1 MPVSGVYPGLMTV
14 GPNAVSSSDSWQP
27 LVLPRLTPAAV
38 DILMNRT
45 YPYICI
51 PGFLSPEWC
60 AEIVQRFERA
70 MEEVP
75 HQRGMRMGT
84 MLFDSLAWPVE
95 MFVDRDEFDEYF
107 THVADSASR
116 IRRLFAGG
124 TDPLHTM
131 RQVWSEAGWKETPV
145 EEGPGRAYQTDA
157 VWGIRDAFAPPHVDA
172 FEHDRRNALSR
183 FQRRFNFNVYIQNPD
198 RGGEFIVFNQ
208 YAAMDSDVPRGLDPE
223 LSAQLLG
230 GVERIV
236 HRPTPGELV
245 IFDAMMYH
253 EVGVVEGANKARIQE
268 HCCILAEPAAREFT
282 FFV

>member
-1 MPVSGVYPGLMTV
+1 MIVDPG
-14 GPNAVSSSDSWQP
+14 AHSRADSWKP
-27 LVLPRLTPAAV
+27 LILPSLTPAAV
-38 DILMNRT
+38 DILMNRKV
-45 YPYICI
+45 PFIRI

-60 AEIVQRFERA
+60 AEIIHRFERA

-107 THVADSASR
+107 THVADSTSR

-124 TDPLHTM
+124 TDPLVTM
-131 RQVWSEAGWKETPV
+131 RQVWSEAGWTEVPA
-145 EEGPGRAYQTDA
+145 EEDANRRYLPDA
-157 VWGIRDAFAPPHVDA
+157 VWGIRDAWAPPHVDA
-172 FEHDRRNALSR
+172 FEHDRPTTLSR

-198 RGGEFIVFNQ
+198 EGGEFIVFNR
-208 YAAMDSDVPRGLDPE
+208 YGTNDSDVPRGLDPE
-223 LSAQLLG
+223 LTAQLLG

-236 HRPTPGELV
+236 HRPTPGDLV
-245 IFDAMMYH
+245 IFDAMLYH
-253 EVGVVEGANKARIQE
+253 EVGAVQGAHNARIQE
-268 HCCILAEPAAREFT
+268 HCCILAEPATREFA